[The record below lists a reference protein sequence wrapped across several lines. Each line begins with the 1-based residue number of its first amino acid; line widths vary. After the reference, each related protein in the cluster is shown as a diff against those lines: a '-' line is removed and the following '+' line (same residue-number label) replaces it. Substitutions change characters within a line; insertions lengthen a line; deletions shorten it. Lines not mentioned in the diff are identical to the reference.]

1 MFSVTKNKVWLLL
14 LPIVL
19 ILAGVVGLIVN
30 GGFREDIDFAG
41 GTSMQINIGKTLSGA
56 ERDELGQTYAEAAGI
71 EITPIVQTTGQNF
84 DQVVVKSTVLT
95 EEQQTAA
102 FTAVK
107 DKYGLADEAMMSV
120 SSQDA
125 SYGNEMKFNTLLFS
139 LIAAVL
145 MLIYI
150 SIRFEWKRGVMA
162 VAALAINVL
171 VMLSVYALFGIPLS
185 TTFIAAILT
194 VLGYSIND
202 TIVIFDRIRENMK
215 YSKKETATEITEK
228 SIWQTMTRYDQYV
241 AYDVDYDRGSV
252 FHGSNCAQ
260 RFCTSDHHWCCLRF
274 LHLHFRSKPVV
285 GCLGRCDEEGAAWEE
300 KGGKG
305 KGVMI
310 LV

>member
-1 MFSVTKNKVWLLL
+1 MFSVTKNKLWLLL
-14 LPIVL
+14 LPVVL

-30 GGFREDIDFAG
+30 GGFKEDIDFAG

-56 ERDELGQTYAEAAGI
+56 ERDDLAKTYAAAAGLDL
-71 EITPIVQTTGQNF
+71 TPIVQTTGQNF

-120 SSQDA
+120 ASQEA

-150 SIRFEWKRGVMA
+150 SIRFEWRRGVMA

-215 YSKKETATEITEK
+215 YAKKESATEVTEK
-228 SIWQTMTRYDQYV
+228 SIWQTMARTINTSLTTLITIVILYFMGATALKDFALPIIIGVICGSYTSIFV
-241 AYDVDYDRGSV
+241 ASP
-252 FHGSNCAQ
+252 
-260 RFCTSDHHWCCLRF
+260 WW
-274 LHLHFRSKPVV
+274 
-285 GCLGRCDEEGAAWEE
+285 AAW
-300 KGGKG
+300 KDAGRKDQAGK
-305 KGVMI
+305 KKAARA
-310 LV
+310 

>member
-30 GGFREDIDFAG
+30 GGFKEDIDFAG

-102 FTAVK
+102 FAAVR
-107 DKYGLADEAMMSV
+107 DQYGLTDEAMMSV

-171 VMLSVYALFGIPLS
+171 VMLSVYAIFGIPLS
-185 TTFIAAILT
+185 ATFVAAILT

-202 TIVIFDRIRENMK
+202 TIIIFDRIRENMK
-215 YSKKETATEITEK
+215 YSKKETATEVTEK
-228 SIWQTMTRYDQYV
+228 SIWQTMTRTINTSLTTLITIVVLYFMGATALKDFALPIIIGVVCGSYTSIFV
-241 AYDVDYDRGSV
+241 ASP
-252 FHGSNCAQ
+252 
-260 RFCTSDHHWCCLRF
+260 WW
-274 LHLHFRSKPVV
+274 
-285 GCLGRCDEEGAAWEE
+285 AAWVDATKKEQP
-300 KGGKG
+300 GK
-305 KGVMI
+305 KKAAKAKA
-310 LV
+310 

>member
-41 GTSMQINIGKTLSGA
+41 GTSMQINIGKALSGA

-71 EITPIVQTTGQNF
+71 DITPIVQTTGQNF

-102 FTAVK
+102 FAAVR
-107 DKYGLADEAMMSV
+107 DQYGLTDEAMMSV
-120 SSQDA
+120 SSQEA

-171 VMLSVYALFGIPLS
+171 VMLSVYA
-185 TTFIAAILT
+185 AILT

-202 TIVIFDRIRENMK
+202 TIIIFDRIRENMK

-228 SIWQTMTRYDQYV
+228 SIWQTMARTINTSLTTLITIVVLYFMGATALKDFALPIIIGVICGSYTSIFV
-241 AYDVDYDRGSV
+241 ASP
-252 FHGSNCAQ
+252 
-260 RFCTSDHHWCCLRF
+260 WW
-274 LHLHFRSKPVV
+274 
-285 GCLGRCDEEGAAWEE
+285 AAWVDATKKEQP
-300 KGGKG
+300 GK
-305 KGVMI
+305 KKAAKAKA
-310 LV
+310 